1 MNKEL
6 KYIGYAVAAVAL
18 LKLIDKQPN
27 VSGIGTVRSITPN
40 HAYEALKQYRFALT
54 IIYSWDSPKSEFYV
68 SNDANELIDLGRAI
82 VRSSKQKTISASV
95 DYCSDLL
102 TGNYDSQIYYAG
114 YNFGRF
120 FEEKHF

>member
-6 KYIGYAVAAVAL
+6 KYLGIAVVAVAL
-18 LKLIDKQPN
+18 LKLMSKQPA
-27 VSGIGTVRSITPN
+27 VSGIGSVRSITPN

-68 SNDANELIDLGRAI
+68 SNDANELIELGKAI
-82 VRSSKQKTISASV
+82 VRSSKLKTISASV

-102 TGNYDSQIYYAG
+102 NGNYDSQIYYAG
-114 YNFGRF
+114 YNYGRF
-120 FEEKHF
+120 YEEKKF